1 MNHQG
6 KHAVEREEEKG
17 AVEGVV
23 GVGGGGRRA
32 QGVRGPATPGPAE
45 PGTDFVSREMQQGLP
60 FQDRIVSRKKVRQP
74 Q

>member
-17 AVEGVV
+17 AVKAVV
-23 GVGGGGRRA
+23 GVGKRRA